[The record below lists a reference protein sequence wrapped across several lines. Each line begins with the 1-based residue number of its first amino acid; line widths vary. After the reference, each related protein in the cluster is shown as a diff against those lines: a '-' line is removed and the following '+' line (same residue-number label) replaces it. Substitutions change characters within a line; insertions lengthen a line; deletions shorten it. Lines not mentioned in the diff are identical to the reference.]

1 MGYKLINER
10 ICVLGIRGRSF
21 NTTYKSIH
29 APTEEKDTFYEN
41 LEQKIYI
48 YIQTLNKEIKIIIGD
63 FNTKISKE
71 Q

>member
-41 LEQKIYI
+41 LEQIYI
-48 YIQTLNKEIKIIIGD
+48 YTNSKQRNKNNNRG
-63 FNTKISKE
+63 F
-71 Q
+71 